1 MLSKVLSCCVNV
13 SSSSIHSPNKLV
25 VGNIPTD
32 FDSSSNFFTLSS
44 RLPSFALFGA
54 TSLFAI
60 TKVES
65 NITSVSENAMDFW
78 SAPSTTTEEW
88 LGGEAGKAKKSSL
101 KKKKKT
107 KGSLERKVS
116 PIGLEDFPLE
126 NDVSSTIADESLFDE
141 DHSGNGSVSSLYEGD
156 SDDDGDDYRIK
167 EVPPVAPPAQVN
179 SRRKKSSRSRRG
191 RSNRKKSRSPQKK
204 IIRLKAGS
212 DVGDLDFSQLP
223 DLDLNSLIKA
233 KQQKGTRLT
242 PTRSDSSPST
252 SPESRHRKKIVRIK
266 SSSDLSQLSAS
277 NHSSSNHSSSNSSL
291 NHESTRITAKRSKSP
306 KKMEKKKNSTQIE
319 DYQAPTMPLSDDEV
333 EIIKFRETANVP
345 SMFDIVSNSRA
356 DTMGEILA
364 AEKRSSRRNKRNKED
379 SEINEL
385 LMELEDMTSQADLL
399 ASGLQDISLV
409 DKDKSDYNKSAKDKP
424 ELVKDSVL
432 EFDQNSDSLFRL
444 VNDEDTSPSIF
455 DRIHS
460 EKEKKAPSLYE
471 DLSLEEEVDMDL
483 TSSDVAGVEML
494 DNGIITA
501 FNIGEIPTLESSA
514 VAHVGDGFDLATK
527 TDDASETDALDVFH
541 GLSKVLETE
550 MPSIQPDRNGD
561 ARLIE
566 LPLTDSDD
574 LKVIDGSQTTAL
586 HRESSLNFS
595 SLPTES
601 RGRSAKRFDP
611 LSSLDDQSL
620 DLNHVRALSVPNM
633 FDLISGNEGT
643 DLDWTNLPERSNS
656 VKDLFD
662 ETDYHNLSVDPD
674 FGFDTGRRIVAG
686 SEDNSPLGRKKSKV
700 KKLLEEKGKEKAA
713 RIAGEASA
721 TDLDV
726 PHKPKRR
733 KGKKRNKSRR
743 KDTEDSAD
751 ADNGRTGA
759 FLVMDAPPSVSN
771 ESMLSGEQPSLERT
785 WSRSQLK
792 VTEPELEVM
801 ETFGK
806 SNEGVSHTEVKDLD
820 NEQDRIIPEGS
831 GSQSRRRLSVR
842 FLRGENDP
850 DMSTSLH
857 GKFGNSDVA
866 ISLPHRRPSFDDC
879 DDIAMIG
886 RKEAAE
892 SELLLGQSAE
902 DEKTYTIGKETG
914 ATLND
919 DLLPREREACAPLYN
934 DVDDS
939 NESSTGWTDEDE
951 VSLEIV
957 ETGNDSNSD
966 STSSFYNKILENQ
979 EEKATIGD
987 DNEASKNQDDLKSE
1001 AVQVE
1006 HKSPKDIQSSPKQF
1020 EAKQNT
1026 EVFERADQPLD
1037 DLRETHRSSR
1047 PTELNE
1053 KAKISFQEKGAA
1065 SSQARTARA
1074 SQSTRASQ
1082 VRPRPSRD
1090 KINSERNLTT
1100 IESKQPSTTSGF
1112 IEQRRRER
1120 EIRMAMV
1127 KERIRIRQEDKSKN
1141 KCVPDI
1147 ELRREKAFEWYH
1159 RMAWP
1164 SKNEFKRKLIQLNG
1178 ACDIELSD
1186 IDLLDWT
1193 PNGKRVARRIA
1204 K

>member
-409 DKDKSDYNKSAKDKP
+409 DKDKSDYSKSVKDKQ

-432 EFDQNSDSLFRL
+432 DFDQNSDSLFRL

-460 EKEKKAPSLYE
+460 EREKKAPR
-471 DLSLEEEVDMDL
+471 
-483 TSSDVAGVEML
+483 T
-494 DNGIITA
+494 
-501 FNIGEIPTLESSA
+501 P
-514 VAHVGDGFDLATK
+514 
-527 TDDASETDALDVFH
+527 
-541 GLSKVLETE
+541 
-550 MPSIQPDRNGD
+550 
-561 ARLIE
+561 
-566 LPLTDSDD
+566 
-574 LKVIDGSQTTAL
+574 
-586 HRESSLNFS
+586 
-595 SLPTES
+595 
-601 RGRSAKRFDP
+601 
-611 LSSLDDQSL
+611 
-620 DLNHVRALSVPNM
+620 
-633 FDLISGNEGT
+633 GN
-643 DLDWTNLPERSNS
+643 
-656 VKDLFD
+656 
-662 ETDYHNLSVDPD
+662 
-674 FGFDTGRRIVAG
+674 
-686 SEDNSPLGRKKSKV
+686 
-700 KKLLEEKGKEKAA
+700 
-713 RIAGEASA
+713 
-721 TDLDV
+721 
-726 PHKPKRR
+726 
-733 KGKKRNKSRR
+733 
-743 KDTEDSAD
+743 
-751 ADNGRTGA
+751 
-759 FLVMDAPPSVSN
+759 
-771 ESMLSGEQPSLERT
+771 
-785 WSRSQLK
+785 
-792 VTEPELEVM
+792 
-801 ETFGK
+801 
-806 SNEGVSHTEVKDLD
+806 
-820 NEQDRIIPEGS
+820 
-831 GSQSRRRLSVR
+831 
-842 FLRGENDP
+842 
-850 DMSTSLH
+850 
-857 GKFGNSDVA
+857 
-866 ISLPHRRPSFDDC
+866 
-879 DDIAMIG
+879 
-886 RKEAAE
+886 AAE
-892 SELLLGQSAE
+892 
-902 DEKTYTIGKETG
+902 T
-914 ATLND
+914 
-919 DLLPREREACAPLYN
+919 
-934 DVDDS
+934 
-939 NESSTGWTDEDE
+939 
-951 VSLEIV
+951 
-957 ETGNDSNSD
+957 
-966 STSSFYNKILENQ
+966 
-979 EEKATIGD
+979 
-987 DNEASKNQDDLKSE
+987 
-1001 AVQVE
+1001 
-1006 HKSPKDIQSSPKQF
+1006 
-1020 EAKQNT
+1020 
-1026 EVFERADQPLD
+1026 
-1037 DLRETHRSSR
+1037 
-1047 PTELNE
+1047 
-1053 KAKISFQEKGAA
+1053 
-1065 SSQARTARA
+1065 
-1074 SQSTRASQ
+1074 
-1082 VRPRPSRD
+1082 VRD
-1090 KINSERNLTT
+1090 
-1100 IESKQPSTTSGF
+1100 
-1112 IEQRRRER
+1112 
-1120 EIRMAMV
+1120 
-1127 KERIRIRQEDKSKN
+1127 
-1141 KCVPDI
+1141 
-1147 ELRREKAFEWYH
+1147 
-1159 RMAWP
+1159 
-1164 SKNEFKRKLIQLNG
+1164 
-1178 ACDIELSD
+1178 
-1186 IDLLDWT
+1186 
-1193 PNGKRVARRIA
+1193 
-1204 K
+1204 